1 MKGIKKGLKASTVV
15 GYSDYEKKQKL
26 HIRDDLLHRG
36 DDLLHRGDDLLHH
49 RDDLLER
56 EKCSKLLY
64 IIILSR
70 KLLILN
76 KVTLKNKKERRY
88 LTLEE

>member
-1 MKGIKKGLKASTVV
+1 MKGEKKGLKASTVV

-26 HIRDDLLHRG
+26 HISHDLLHISH
-36 DDLLHRGDDLLHH
+36 DLLHISH
-49 RDDLLER
+49 DLLER

-70 KLLILN
+70 KLLNYI
-76 KVTLKNKKERRY
+76 KECKNDY
-88 LTLEE
+88 SGHY

>member
-1 MKGIKKGLKASTVV
+1 MKGIKKGLKVSIVV
-15 GYSDYEKKQKL
+15 DYRDFDKKQKL
-26 HIRDDLLHRG
+26 HIRDDLLHR
-36 DDLLHRGDDLLHH
+36 RDDLLHH